1 MIEIVDFFII
11 GWPKTGSTSLDNY
24 LSQHPEIE
32 MAAKKESY
40 FFAKD
45 IIKQADDIGHG
56 YHYKYRSDAD
66 YNSLFETKSSS
77 RIKGESSV
85 FYIISQDALE
95 NIKKHNPNAKLIVLL
110 REPSEL
116 LASWYYHLKQH
127 SRENAH
133 SIQEALM
140 LQELRRGGK
149 KIPLNTNT
157 PIHLQ
162 YDEILNF
169 PKHINKMLTL
179 FNRENVKFIIYD
191 DFKNDT
197 LKIVQEVFHF
207 LDVNSSFTP
216 GLEKKNVSRIVKN
229 DKTKVLVDSNKKNV
243 VRILRASGLLKT
255 DSFLHRIYKSIF
267 TKNERRA
274 GLPDDEKV
282 FLKKR
287 YAIMVEETQTILNIN
302 LKKIWGY

>member
-1 MIEIVDFFII
+1 MNTVDFFII
-11 GWPKTGSTSLDNY
+11 GWPKTGSTSLDSY

-45 IIKQADDIGHG
+45 IIKQADEIGQGH
-56 YHYKYRSDAD
+56 HYKYRNYED
-66 YNSLFETKSSS
+66 YNTLFDAKSSNTL
-77 RIKGESSV
+77 KGESSV
-85 FYIISQDALE
+85 FYIISEEALE

-133 SIQEALM
+133 SVKQALA
-140 LQELRRGGK
+140 LQAARLEGTDL
-149 KIPLNTNT
+149 PSNTNT

-162 YDEILNF
+162 YDDILNF
-169 PKHINKMLTL
+169 PKHINKMFAL
-179 FNRENVKFIIYD
+179 FDMENVKFIIYD
-191 DFKNDT
+191 DLKNNP
-197 LKIVQEVFHF
+197 LKVVQETFRF
-207 LDVNSSFTP
+207 LNVNKNFVP
-216 GLEKKNVSRIVKN
+216 ELRKKNVSRIVKN
-229 DKTKVLVDSNKKNV
+229 DKAKVLVDSNKKNV
-243 VRILRASGLLKT
+243 VRFLRVLGLLKT

-267 TKNERRA
+267 TKNERRT
-274 GLPDDEKV
+274 GLEEDEKI

-287 YAIMVEETQTILNIN
+287 YAIMVKETQTILNIN
-302 LKKIWGY
+302 LKRIWGY